1 MSDNANNVDNVDVN
15 FNDNNYQR
23 FEFIRQQWKFLQTLM
38 NRSHDDDDDDVNDS
52 SNNDNNVNSDNNS
65 LRIEDVDYFDSDY
78 EINES
83 NVLVANA
90 ERHVFYIDVYIFVDR
105 LKKLIARRDNDKV
118 QKIITFCLK
127 DTTLIWHFSELIDM
141 KRTLFRIVTCDQ

>member
-1 MSDNANNVDNVDVN
+1 MS
-15 FNDNNYQR
+15 
-23 FEFIRQQWKFLQTLM
+23 
-38 NRSHDDDDDDVNDS
+38 RSHDDDNDDVNDF

-83 NVLVANA
+83 NVFVINV

-105 LKKLIARRDNDKV
+105 LKKLIARRDNDKM
-118 QKIITFCLK
+118 QKVIIVCLK
-127 DTTLIWHFSELIDM
+127 DTAFI
-141 KRTLFRIVTCDQ
+141 